1 MTYCPIRAENY
12 PFESCRTLPQF
23 LNSCGWGIGLSICH
37 GIMEDH
43 NGSIAAK
50 NSSDGGAIFTI
61 TLPRVELAIEEK

>member
-1 MTYCPIRAENY
+1 
-12 PFESCRTLPQF
+12 
-23 LNSCGWGIGLSICH
+23 
-37 GIMEDH
+37 MEDH